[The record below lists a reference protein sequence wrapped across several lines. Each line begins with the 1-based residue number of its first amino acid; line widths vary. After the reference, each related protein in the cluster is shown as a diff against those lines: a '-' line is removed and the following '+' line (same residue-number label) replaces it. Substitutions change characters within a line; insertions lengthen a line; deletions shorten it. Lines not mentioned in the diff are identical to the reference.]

1 MYGLVLIISF
11 ATGATQSNVIGVYSS
26 QEQCEAASQSH
37 PSNTHC
43 AFIDP
48 DKGLVAAKSNNNDAS
63 QS

>member
-43 AFIDP
+43 AYIDP
-48 DKGLVAAKSNNNDAS
+48 DKGLLAVKPINDNVT